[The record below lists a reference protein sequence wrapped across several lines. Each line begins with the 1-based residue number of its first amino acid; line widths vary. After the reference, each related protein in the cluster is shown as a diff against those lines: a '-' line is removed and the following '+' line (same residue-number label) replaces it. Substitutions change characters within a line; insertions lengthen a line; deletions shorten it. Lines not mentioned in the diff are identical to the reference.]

1 MRPESLGH
9 TRCLLVSWAPPR
21 GCGGHP
27 EVQHTAGH
35 PGHQGPAD
43 SCSQRQL
50 TPVLVCSLLKNRSS
64 LLPKGWHWAPHEGDC
79 DSQMI
84 GDVFVPKPAKI
95 GPETS
100 CLQNT
105 RSEESSHS
113 THSIT

>member
-1 MRPESLGH
+1 MAVEGTQKSSTLRATLG
-9 TRCLLVSWAPPR
+9 TR
-21 GCGGHP
+21 G
-27 EVQHTAGH
+27 
-35 PGHQGPAD
+35 
-43 SCSQRQL
+43 QL
-50 TPVLVCSLLKNRSS
+50 TAAVSANLSPVLVCSLLKNGSS